1 MFIGPFAVEEPPFI
15 APSTGLPPVPPR
27 KPVPMSQV
35 LPTRGRER
43 EVQQLIHDLAVLA
56 AKHDPPPVKVSSAWR
71 SAYTPSPR
79 I

>member
-1 MFIGPFAVEEPPFI
+1 MFIDPFAVEEQ
-15 APSTGLPPVPPR
+15 PSPR

>member
-1 MFIGPFAVEEPPFI
+1 
-15 APSTGLPPVPPR
+15 
-27 KPVPMSQV
+27 MSQV